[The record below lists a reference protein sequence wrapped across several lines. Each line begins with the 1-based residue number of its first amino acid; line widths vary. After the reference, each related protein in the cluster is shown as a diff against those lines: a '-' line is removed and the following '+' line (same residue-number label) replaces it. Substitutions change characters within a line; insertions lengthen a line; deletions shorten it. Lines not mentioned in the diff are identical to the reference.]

1 MKRISSNIYMPSGI
15 DREEGEEGSTSSFV
29 TDITDK
35 NELEEIQRIAN
46 RLVKDEKVIFVARQ
60 SRFKPGGSKGSP
72 ATFFVTS
79 QRLIVR
85 NPSMMGMRED
95 FSSVNYDKISS
106 LNVKKGFFSSTL
118 KIMAEGFA
126 GDIDAIDKKK
136 AEKIM
141 SYIEEKMNQA
151 TTSAVQS
158 RTDTTT
164 TITSNPQSSS
174 AADELTKL
182 ARLKEQGILSE
193 AEFNQMK
200 QEILKKF

>member
-1 MKRISSNIYMPSGI
+1 MQSGADIKGRRRKRIDNPPF
-15 DREEGEEGSTSSFV
+15 T

-46 RLVKDEKVIFVARQ
+46 RLVEGEKVMFVARQ
-60 SRFKPGGSKGSP
+60 SRFKPGGSKNTP

-85 NPSMMGMRED
+85 DPSMMGMKED

-106 LNVKKGFFSSTL
+106 VNVKKGFFSSTL

-126 GDIDAIDKKK
+126 GDIPAINKRK

-141 SYIEEKMNQA
+141 SYIQEKM
-151 TTSAVQS
+151 
-158 RTDTTT
+158 
-164 TITSNPQSSS
+164 
-174 AADELTKL
+174 
-182 ARLKEQGILSE
+182 G
-193 AEFNQMK
+193 
-200 QEILKKF
+200 

>member
-1 MKRISSNIYMPSGI
+1 MPSGT
-15 DREEGEEGSTSSFV
+15 DRKEEDRSTSSSI

-35 NELEEIQRIAN
+35 DELEEIQRIAN
-46 RLVKDEKVIFVARQ
+46 RLVKDEKVIFVAKQ

-72 ATFFVTS
+72 DTLFVTS

-85 NPSMMGMRED
+85 NPSMMGMREN
-95 FSSVNYDKISS
+95 FSSVNYDRISS

-126 GDIDAIDKKK
+126 GDIDAVDKEK
-136 AEKIM
+136 AEKIK

-151 TTSAVQS
+151 TTTSAVQS
-158 RTDTTT
+158 STTDTTAT
-164 TITSNPQSSS
+164 TTTTSNPQSSS
-174 AADELTKL
+174 AADELTKI

-200 QEILKKF
+200 QEILKKL

>member
-1 MKRISSNIYMPSGI
+1 MPSGI
-15 DREEGEEGSTSSFV
+15 NRKEEKTGSPPSFI
-29 TDITDK
+29 TDITDE
-35 NELEEIQRIAN
+35 NELEEIRRIAN
-46 RLVKDEKVIFVARQ
+46 RLGKDEKVIFVARQ

-95 FSSVNYDKISS
+95 FSFVHYDRISS

-126 GDIDAIDKKK
+126 GDIDAIDKEK
-136 AEKIM
+136 AERIM
-141 SYIEEKMNQA
+141 SYIEEKMNQT
-151 TTSAVQS
+151 TTSAGQS
-158 RTDTTT
+158 RTDTTIAT
-164 TITSNPQSSS
+164 TNTSNPQSSS

-193 AEFNQMK
+193 PEFNHMK
-200 QEILKKF
+200 QEILRGSKLF

>member
-85 NPSMMGMRED
+85 NPSIMGMRED

-141 SYIEEKMNQA
+141 PYIEEKMNQA

-158 RTDTTT
+158 RTDTT

>member
-1 MKRISSNIYMPSGI
+1 MPSGI

-174 AADELTKL
+174 AADELSKL